1 MLPSVC
7 VCVCVCLV
15 LIEFIISKTFWQLHF
30 RKLVQREKISCQRH
44 AKKLDFVWIALQLE
58 RGSALN
64 GPVHFNFPQLG
75 WSVVELRHFFLQ
87 LMNFLHNINAEKKL
101 SLPKY
106 KKSKSQLGDNSSP
119 LMKIASSFLFYL
131 MKSRW
136 TIVVS
141 CWSVP
146 YPLTLFLRQ
155 GRWPKEKQT
164 EKKNHFLRQIIY
176 LDNLRALLSPVC
188 DRKKISPFSAFS
200 DWSISLSFGLKV
212 VNQ

>member
-1 MLPSVC
+1 MRCFRVC

-164 EKKNHFLRQIIY
+164 EKKNTFFDKLFISTICAPFYHPFVIGKKFHLFRPFPIDQFHFP
-176 LDNLRALLSPVC
+176 LD
-188 DRKKISPFSAFS
+188 
-200 DWSISLSFGLKV
+200 
-212 VNQ
+212 